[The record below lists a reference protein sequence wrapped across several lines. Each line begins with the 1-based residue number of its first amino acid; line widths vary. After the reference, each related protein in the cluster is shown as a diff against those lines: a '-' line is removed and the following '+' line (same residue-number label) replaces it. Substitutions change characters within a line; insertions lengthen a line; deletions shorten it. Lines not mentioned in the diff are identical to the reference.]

1 VHIVQPAATPIVTA
15 GPNSPRHPATRSR
28 LRAQFEFKRTV
39 APELAKLMRVAL
51 ADLRLQ
57 RLDVIHAG
65 ERTYPLAPR
74 VRAVALARVLEDVAP
89 L

>member
-1 VHIVQPAATPIVTA
+1 MRV
-15 GPNSPRHPATRSR
+15 GRR
-28 LRAQFEFKRTV
+28 LGFEFKRTV
-39 APELAKLMRVAL
+39 APELTKSMRIAL
-51 ADLRLQ
+51 TDLRLQ

-74 VRAVALARVLEDVAP
+74 VRAVALARALQDIPP

>member
-1 VHIVQPAATPIVTA
+1 MSDVSVRRYLDLLC
-15 GPNSPRHPATRSR
+15 SLLLTRS
-28 LRAQFEFKRTV
+28 
-39 APELAKLMRVAL
+39 MRVAL

-65 ERTYPLAPR
+65 ERTYPLASR
-74 VRAVALARVLEDVAP
+74 VRALAFARALQDIPP